1 MYNYSVSNQFA
12 SNLILEEFKLKV
24 LQENLTKIQ
33 ATTQFYTLTFV
44 KIQILISLLNTSLL
58 ILRASFL
65 FGPVPP
71 FHLYITNIRT
81 LLLALRHCDGHKEMH
96 SSVSPLFSSL
106 NGKAVGFCCCYL
118 FSLLFF

>member
-58 ILRASFL
+58 ILHTSFL

-71 FHLYITNIRT
+71 FHLYTTNIRT
-81 LLLALRHCDGHKEMH
+81 LHLALRHCDGHKEMH
-96 SSVSPLFSSL
+96 SSVHDS
-106 NGKAVGFCCCYL
+106 
-118 FSLLFF
+118 

>member
-58 ILRASFL
+58 ILHASL
-65 FGPVPP
+65 FSPVPP
-71 FHLYITNIRT
+71 FHLYITTIRT

-96 SSVSPLFSSL
+96 SSVHDS
-106 NGKAVGFCCCYL
+106 
-118 FSLLFF
+118 